1 MQMVNHKKDKILQ
14 IFKRMEILRPRDLVA
29 IGISGSYLNVLA
41 NQGVLQRQSRGLYT
55 LADSRPSEF
64 RSIVE
69 ACKLSP
75 NSTVCLLSAL
85 RIHDLTTQSPHEV
98 WLAIGQKDRK
108 PQIAYPPIRV
118 VRFSVASRQF
128 GVEKRKIEG
137 VPIHVYSAAKTV
149 ADCFKFRNK
158 IGLDV
163 AIEALRDC
171 RESKKATVDEI
182 WKAAKVCRMA
192 NVIRPYL
199 EATS

>member
-14 IFKRMEILRPRDLVA
+14 LFKRMEILRPRDLVA
-29 IGISGSYLNVLA
+29 IGVSGSYLNVLA
-41 NQGVLQRQSRGLYT
+41 SQGVLQRQSRGLYT
-55 LADSRPSEF
+55 LPDSRPSEF

>member
-1 MQMVNHKKDKILQ
+1 MVNHKKDKILQ
-14 IFKRMEILRPRDLVA
+14 LFKRMEILRPRDLVA
-29 IGISGSYLNVLA
+29 IDISGSYLNVLA
-41 NQGVLQRQSRGLYT
+41 SQGVLQRQSRGLYT
-55 LADSRPSEF
+55 LPDSRSSEF

-118 VRFSVASRQF
+118 VRFSVASRKF

>member
-1 MQMVNHKKDKILQ
+1 PRARLDGSIL
-14 IFKRMEILRPRDLVA
+14 
-29 IGISGSYLNVLA
+29 
-41 NQGVLQRQSRGLYT
+41 
-55 LADSRPSEF
+55 
-64 RSIVE
+64 
-69 ACKLSP
+69 LSP

-149 ADCFKFRNK
+149 
-158 IGLDV
+158 GL
-163 AIEALRDC
+163 
-171 RESKKATVDEI
+171 
-182 WKAAKVCRMA
+182 AAA
-192 NVIRPYL
+192 
-199 EATS
+199 

>member
-1 MQMVNHKKDKILQ
+1 
-14 IFKRMEILRPRDLVA
+14 
-29 IGISGSYLNVLA
+29 
-41 NQGVLQRQSRGLYT
+41 
-55 LADSRPSEF
+55 
-64 RSIVE
+64 
-69 ACKLSP
+69 
-75 NSTVCLLSAL
+75 
-85 RIHDLTTQSPHEV
+85 V